1 MSNTVSPSLGSR
13 VHTIVGKITGSNENT
28 SRPADCDTDRIIA
41 QLCILEAT
49 NNQLRARYIELG
61 NTHLKS
67 THAVSDELRARAQGC
82 KAQLKSLLKGSGIDI
97 ILRVEVNKALE
108 KLKNME
114 KGYVQARRWASVQV

>member
-13 VHTIVGKITGSNENT
+13 VRTIVGKLAGSNEGT
-28 SRPADCDTDRIIA
+28 GPTDIDRIIA

-49 NNQLRARYIELG
+49 NNQLHTRYIELG

-82 KAQLKSLLKGSGIDI
+82 KTQLKRLLKGSGIDT
-97 ILRVEVNKALE
+97 ILRVEVNNALE

-114 KGYVQARRWASVQV
+114 RKYVQARRWASVQV